1 MTNPSTE
8 LTRLKTSLDRF
19 RDVFAA
25 IAVVCFVIAATC
37 FAEIAL
43 YLRGMA

>member
-1 MTNPSTE
+1 MKND
-8 LTRLKTSLDRF
+8 LANLARFKTSMDRF

>member
-1 MTNPSTE
+1 MNHSLPE
-8 LTRLKTSLDRF
+8 LARLKTSLDRF

-25 IAVVCFVIAATC
+25 LAFVGFIVAATC

-43 YLRGMA
+43 YLRGIA

>member
-1 MTNPSTE
+1 MIHNIPE
-8 LTRLKTSLDRF
+8 LTRLKSSLDRF

-25 IAVVCFVIAATC
+25 ISVVGFVVAATC

-43 YLRGMA
+43 YLRGIA